1 MTIKHISL
9 IIMALLYLGAGIN
22 HFRVPKFYE
31 RIVPSY
37 FKNKKFIN
45 EASGVAELI
54 LGIGLLIPATS
65 TLAAWGVIALLVAVF
80 PAHIYQLQQKGAGMK
95 VPMWALWLRIPLQ
108 FVLIAWAYWY
118 TF

>member
-1 MTIKHISL
+1 
-9 IIMALLYLGAGIN
+9 MALLYLGAGIN
-22 HFRVPKFYE
+22 HFRLPKFYE